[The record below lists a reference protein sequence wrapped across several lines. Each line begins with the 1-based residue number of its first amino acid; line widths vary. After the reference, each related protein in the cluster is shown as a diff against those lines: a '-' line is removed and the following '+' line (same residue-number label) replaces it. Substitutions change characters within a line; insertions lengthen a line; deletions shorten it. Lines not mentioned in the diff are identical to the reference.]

1 MVVLF
6 VLSSHPWFLD
16 AEQPVWQSFKMFFH
30 AFLTPEMRMS
40 GNWGNHS
47 TAVAAGEGSIWKGTE
62 YLLSVC
68 TPLADWGTFVTAYI
82 P

>member
-16 AEQPVWQSFKMFFH
+16 AEQSVWQLFKMFFH
-30 AFLTPEMRMS
+30 AFLMPEMRMR

-47 TAVAAGEGSIWKGTE
+47 TAVAAGEGSIRKLTE
-62 YLLSVC
+62 HLLSMC
-68 TPLADWGTFVTAYI
+68 MPLADWGTFVTTCI